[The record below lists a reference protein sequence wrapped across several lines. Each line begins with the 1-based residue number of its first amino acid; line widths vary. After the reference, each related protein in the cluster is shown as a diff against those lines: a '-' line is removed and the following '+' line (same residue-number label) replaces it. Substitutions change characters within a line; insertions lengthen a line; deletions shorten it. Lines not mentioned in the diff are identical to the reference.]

1 MNPIASDF
9 YLNANFYLISDI
21 ISTKSNNLMHKCL
34 EQLKKQV
41 ETSHSYL
48 SKEATYVNTRLFVVK
63 QALGRD
69 IQSNLE

>member
-1 MNPIASDF
+1 
-9 YLNANFYLISDI
+9 
-21 ISTKSNNLMHKCL
+21 MHNSL